1 MEYSKTRNMRISLK
15 RGMRG
20 QYLKKRISKIHF
32 VREQY
37 GYHNKTS
44 DDNCTFPRSKRYKN
58 VLQRR
63 VHPRAIC
70 LVVSL
75 AVIQYVQ
82 YHRLTKGCHH
92 TRRLDIQNEMKL
104 NITITLINKISAT
117 ILLIVVPLPRPIFGL
132 SRDRAV

>member
-1 MEYSKTRNMRISLK
+1 MVSLK

-20 QYLKKRISKIHF
+20 KYLKKGYKNTNF
-32 VREQY
+32 VREKY
-37 GYHNKTS
+37 GYHNKPS

-63 VHPRAIC
+63 VHHLERF

-82 YHRLTKGCHH
+82 YHRPTKGCHH
-92 TRRLDIQNEMKL
+92 TRRLDI
-104 NITITLINKISAT
+104 
-117 ILLIVVPLPRPIFGL
+117 
-132 SRDRAV
+132 